1 MIKEIEKW
9 GWKLDPNRVIEH
21 DYYMIIN
28 NNSCRLYYD
37 KHSRTWIFTK
47 NGKVQ
52 FKGEVEKDIEEVLE
66 VLSDIK
72 LVCYA

>member
-1 MIKEIEKW
+1 MKEKIEEW
-9 GWKLDPNRVIEH
+9 GWILDPNRVIEH

-28 NNSCRLYYD
+28 NNSCRLYFD
-37 KHSRTWIFTK
+37 KHNQAWIFVK

-52 FKGEVEKDIEEVLE
+52 FRGEIEKNINEICE